1 MVRYLAAACVAIGLA
16 GCASVSPSSG
26 SKSDSPSV
34 SDEAPIHLLANPNTP
49 IVSVV
54 EDGSDVVIVVDQEP
68 IFHRKGAADKSM
80 NWVLDSS
87 SRLKWNLVDV
97 AVGPDSHGKY
107 VIRDCAPINDFKFR
121 CKTNEGD
128 AGLYKYRIKVQ
139 RRADPKDTVVS
150 PDPFIRN
157 G

>member
-1 MVRYLAAACVAIGLA
+1 M
-16 GCASVSPSSG
+16 SVSG
-26 SKSDSPSV
+26 DQ
-34 SDEAPIHLLANPNTP
+34 PIHFLANPNTP
-49 IVSVV
+49 VVSVV
-54 EDGSDVVIVVDQEP
+54 EDGSEVVILVDQEP

-80 NWVLDSS
+80 IWVLDSS

-107 VIRDCAPINDFKFR
+107 IIRDCAPINDFKFR
-121 CKTNEGD
+121 CKTNDGD
-128 AGLYKYRIKVQ
+128 SGLYKYQIKVQ
-139 RRADPKDTVVS
+139 RRADPKDTFVS